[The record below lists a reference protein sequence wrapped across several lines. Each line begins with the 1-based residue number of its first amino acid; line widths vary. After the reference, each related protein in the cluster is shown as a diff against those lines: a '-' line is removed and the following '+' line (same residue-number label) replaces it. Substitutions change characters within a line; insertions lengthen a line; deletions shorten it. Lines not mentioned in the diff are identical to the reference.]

1 VVANTTIIHADH
13 CRPKNPAQQVDI
25 PRKGVCVTT
34 KQQAEATFSSHEES
48 LRELSHW
55 MYNNP
60 EIAFEEHQTSAR
72 MVDALVSG
80 GFSVEYPAYGI
91 DTAFAARAGTSG
103 PEVIICAEMDALPEV
118 GHACGHNIIATAGIG
133 AGLASAPYADELGI
147 RIKVL
152 GTPAEEHLGGKVDL
166 INAGAFEGAAAA
178 MMIHPSTKDVVDP
191 AFLSIVHIDVEFRGK
206 EAHASSSPYLGTNAL
221 DAAVQAY
228 VNVST
233 LRQQL
238 LDTDRVHGIITN
250 GGAAPNVIPAKT
262 TMAWYVRATT
272 NERLEEVF
280 AKVKNCFAAAA
291 MATGCEYEVSQTG
304 NRYDAM
310 VNNAI
315 MTDLYAANS
324 ESIGRTMTRLSD
336 RPPETAGS
344 TDMANVSQIVPTIH
358 PMIDLH
364 CYPTVNHQP
373 EFAAHTITADG
384 ESAIRDGALGMAWTV
399 IDLAEKDLW
408 NSLKS

>member
-1 VVANTTIIHADH
+1 M
-13 CRPKNPAQQVDI
+13 
-25 PRKGVCVTT
+25 TT
-34 KQQAEATFSSHEES
+34 KQQAEATFSSYEES
-48 LRELSHW
+48 LRELSRW
-55 MYNNP
+55 MYDNP
-60 EIAFEEHQTSAR
+60 EIAYEEHKTSAR
-72 MVDALVSG
+72 MVDALRAG
-80 GFSVEYPAYGI
+80 GYTVEYPAYGL
-91 DTAFAARAGTSG
+91 DTAFAARVGTSG
-103 PEVIICAEMDALPEV
+103 PEVVICAEMDALPDV

-133 AGLASAPYADELGI
+133 AGLALAPLADELGI

-166 INAGAFEGAAAA
+166 INAGALDGAAAA
-178 MMIHPSTKDVVDP
+178 MMIHPSTKDLIDP
-191 AFLSIVHIDVEFRGK
+191 AFLSIVHIEVEFRGK

-272 NERLEEVF
+272 NERLDEVF
-280 AKVKNCFAAAA
+280 DKVQDCFAAAA
-291 MATGCEYEVSQTG
+291 LATGCEFDVNQEG

-310 VNNAI
+310 VNNAV
-315 MTDLYAANS
+315 MLDLYAANS
-324 ESIGRTMTRLSD
+324 KSIGRTMSRLSD

-358 PMIDLH
+358 PMLDLH

-373 EFAAHTITADG
+373 EFAAQTVTPDG
-384 ESAIRDGALGMAWTV
+384 DAAIRDGAVAMAWTV

-408 NSLKS
+408 DTLKS